1 MYVYTKIIVRVFRRI
16 RCIIIHMIFFSCIII
31 HMIFFLPIQSV
42 KPVVVINERTGAD
55 PNDPI
60 PNLLVDLPL
69 LHTLVKVSASMLQPT

>member
-1 MYVYTKIIVRVFRRI
+1 MYVYTKSIVRVFRRI
-16 RCIIIHMIFFSCIII
+16 RCIII

-55 PNDPI
+55 PNDPT